1 MEKVF
6 QHAYRH
12 NIWGDPESVSGP
24 GSGLFRTE
32 SFRDQ
37 IPALLNELGANS
49 LLDAG
54 CGDFNWM
61 KEVSLPVEQYVG
73 IDIVPELIAHNRQR
87 YTEVKRSFIHG
98 DILRAELPRVDIIL
112 CRDCLVH
119 FSFKDAWMA
128 LRNFKRSRSCYL
140 LTTTFIEF
148 PDNVEIETG
157 GWRRLNL
164 EQAPFSFPPPEKL
177 IDEKCPHPG
186 GEDKRLALW
195 RLENISVKNRTTD
208 YLRFMLRK

>member
-1 MEKVF
+1 MEQVF
-6 QHAYRH
+6 RHAYRH
-12 NIWGDPESVSGP
+12 NVWGDPESVSGP
-24 GSGLFRTE
+24 GSGVVRTA

-37 IPALLNELGANS
+37 IPQLLHELGAHS

-61 KEVSLPVEQYVG
+61 KEVSLPVAQYLG

-87 YTEVKRSFIHG
+87 YSAPGRTFIHG
-98 DILRAELPRVDIIL
+98 NILSADLSGVDVIL

-119 FSFKDAWMA
+119 FSFKDAWEA

-140 LTTTFIEF
+140 LATTFIEF
-148 PDNVEIETG
+148 MGNIEIETG

-164 EQAPFSFPPPEKL
+164 EQPPFSFPPPIRS

-186 GEDKRLALW
+186 GADKRLALW
-195 RLENISVKNRTTD
+195 RLEDIGAA
-208 YLRFMLRK
+208 